1 MVKTSKPKNRQ
12 ALVWNIGGKQMKDR
26 RSWIAPSVLS
36 LVLIAALVW
45 GYNQNNQKQQYE
57 TALNNHYQR
66 LFYDVRT
73 HTENV
78 QSNLSKALL
87 ATTKERNVLL
97 FTQIMNDADQAKG
110 KLAQM
115 PISHSE
121 VAATEKFLTQAS
133 DYSYFIIKE
142 HMEGRD
148 ITPEQRDQIK
158 NIQLNTASFNA
169 ELNNAAQN
177 IQEENFFAIAENA
190 GETNDGRSTDAFV
203 TSLVNLDK
211 EVAKTPE
218 LIYDGPFADQIMH
231 KKPVGLPQGQ
241 VNQEQARQIAI
252 EFIGKDR
259 VGDIEAFQEGEHMNK
274 ARIPV
279 FSFQVQ
285 SSKDRNQVFYI
296 SVSKQG
302 GAVLNM
308 TSPRG
313 TVQRRMSVEE
323 GQQKA
328 LEFLEN
334 KGFQNMQANYN
345 LRYDGTAMYNFVYT
359 ENGVTIYPDL
369 IKVKIALDT
378 GEVVGFD
385 AAPYYLNH
393 QKRDFTDISISE
405 QEASEILRDGFQIT
419 SSRLA
424 MIPKGKTEITCY
436 EFKGNY
442 EEKPYIIYI
451 NASTAQEEQ
460 LLQIIENENGTFTF

>member
-1 MVKTSKPKNRQ
+1 MR
-12 ALVWNIGGKQMKDR
+12 DR

-36 LVLIAALVW
+36 LLLIAALVW
-45 GYNQNNQKQQYE
+45 GHKLNNESRQYQ
-57 TALNNHYQR
+57 TPLNNHYQR

-110 KLAQM
+110 KLTQM

-142 HMEGRD
+142 HMEGRE

-158 NIQLNTASFNA
+158 NIQLNTASFNT
-169 ELNNAAQN
+169 ELNNVAQN
-177 IQEENFFAIAENA
+177 VQDKDFFTIAENA
-190 GETNDGRSTDAFV
+190 GKANDKTSTNAFV

-218 LIYDGPFADQIMH
+218 LIYDGPFADQMTN
-231 KKPVGLPQGQ
+231 KEPVGLPSGQ
-241 VNQEQARQIAI
+241 VNLEKAKQVAI
-252 EFIGKDR
+252 DFIGKDR
-259 VGDIEAFQEGEHMNK
+259 VGNIEAFQEGENMNK

-279 FSFQVQ
+279 FSFQIQ
-285 SSKDRNQVFYI
+285 SPRDNNQMTYI
-296 SVSKQG
+296 SVSKSG
-302 GAVLNM
+302 GVVLNM

-313 TVQRRMSVEE
+313 TVERTLSVEE
-323 GQQKA
+323 GQEKA
-328 LEFLEN
+328 LEFLKS
-334 KGFQNMQANYN
+334 KGFKNLEPNYN
-345 LRYDGTAMYNFVYT
+345 LRYDGTALYNFVYT

-369 IKVKIALDT
+369 VKVKIALDT

-385 AAPYYLNH
+385 AAAYYLNH
-393 QKRDFTDISISE
+393 QERDFTDIAISE
-405 QEASEILRDGFQIT
+405 QDASEILRDGFQIT

-424 MIPKGKTEITCY
+424 MIPKGKNEIITY
-436 EFKGNY
+436 EFKGQY
-442 EEKPYIIYI
+442 EEEPYIIYI
-451 NASTAQEEQ
+451 NAKTAQEEQ